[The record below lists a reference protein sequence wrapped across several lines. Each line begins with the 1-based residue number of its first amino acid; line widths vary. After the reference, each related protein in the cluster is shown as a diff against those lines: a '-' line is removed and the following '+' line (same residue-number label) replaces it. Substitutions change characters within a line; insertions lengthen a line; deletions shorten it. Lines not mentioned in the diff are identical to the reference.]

1 MTGRQ
6 QAGANRTDMKK
17 HFVIVGGGH
26 AHLTLLAHLDQCVG
40 RGHRVTVV
48 SPSPYHYYSGMGP
61 GLLAGTYGPRDV
73 RFHVRRMTEDRG
85 AAFIEDAVVRI
96 DARNR
101 SLLLASG
108 AALAYDVVSFNTGS
122 EVPDRISGPAGPAVY
137 PVKPI
142 ANLLAARSSL
152 IELLAARPAEIVV
165 IGGGP
170 AGLEIAG
177 NVWRLASGQGGR
189 AGITLLAGGRL
200 MARFPDR
207 VRTLAMRSLQR
218 RGIEVVEGVH
228 AAALERGRVVLA
240 DGTDRACDMVFLAL
254 GVSPSPLFR
263 DSGLPTGPDGGLL
276 VNRFLQ
282 CTAHPEIFGG
292 GDCISLEGRELAKV
306 GVYAVR
312 QNPVLLRNT
321 CAALDSGPLVPFEP
335 QQKYLLIF
343 NLGDGT
349 AILHRS
355 GITVAGGF
363 AWRLKDRIDRRF
375 MRKFQVSGEQDEA

>member
-1 MTGRQ
+1 M
-6 QAGANRTDMKK
+6 A
-17 HFVIVGGGH
+17 
-26 AHLTLLAHLDQCVG
+26 
-40 RGHRVTVV
+40 
-48 SPSPYHYYSGMGP
+48 
-61 GLLAGTYGPRDV
+61 
-73 RFHVRRMTEDRG
+73 EDRG

-96 DARNR
+96 DARDR

-108 AALAYDVVSFNTGS
+108 AALPYDVVSFNTGS
-122 EVPDRISGPAGPAVY
+122 EVPDRISGPTGPAVY

-142 ANLLAARSSL
+142 ANLLAAQRSL
-152 IELLAARPAEIVV
+152 IELLDARPAEIVV

-177 NVWRLASGQGGR
+177 NVWRLAAGQGGR
-189 AGITLLAGGRL
+189 ARITLLAGGRL
-200 MARFPDR
+200 MARFPGR

-218 RGIEVVEGVH
+218 RGIAVVEGVH
-228 AAALERGRVVLA
+228 AAAREPGRVVLT
-240 DGTDRACDMVFLAL
+240 DGSDLACDMVFLAL
-254 GVSPSPLFR
+254 GVAPSPLFR

-282 CTAHPEIFGG
+282 STAYPEIFGG

-312 QNPVLLRNT
+312 QNPVLMRNT
-321 CAALDSGPLVPFEP
+321 CAALDNGPLAPFEP
-335 QQKYLLIF
+335 QKHYLLIF

-349 AILHRS
+349 AILHRR

-363 AWRLKDRIDRRF
+363 AWRLKDRIDRGF

>member
-1 MTGRQ
+1 
-6 QAGANRTDMKK
+6 MKK
-17 HFVIVGGGH
+17 HFVIAGGGH
-26 AHLTLLAHLDQCVG
+26 AHLTLLAHLDQCVS

-73 RFHVRRMTEDRG
+73 RFHIRRMAEDRG
-85 AAFIEDAVVRI
+85 AGFIEDAVVRI

-122 EVPDRISGPAGPAVY
+122 EVPDRISGPAGPMVY

-142 ANLLAARSSL
+142 ANLLAARRSL
-152 IELLAARPAEIVV
+152 IELLAARAADIIV

-177 NVWRLASGQGGR
+177 NVWRLAAGRGGR
-189 AGITLLAGGRL
+189 ARITLLAGGRL
-200 MARFPDR
+200 MARFPGR

-218 RGIEVVEGVH
+218 RGIEVVEGIH
-228 AAALERGRVVLA
+228 ASAREQGRVVMA
-240 DGTDRACDMVFLAL
+240 DGTDRACDMAFLAL
-254 GVSPSPLFR
+254 GVAPSPLFR

-282 CTAHPEIFGG
+282 STAHPEIFGG

-312 QNPVLLRNT
+312 QNPVLMRNT
-321 CAALDSGPLVPFEP
+321 CAALDNGPLVPFEP
-335 QQKYLLIF
+335 QKRYLLIF

-355 GITVAGGF
+355 GITVAGRF
-363 AWRLKDRIDRRF
+363 AWWLKDRIDRGF
-375 MRKFQVSGEQDEA
+375 MRKFQLSGERDDV

>member
-1 MTGRQ
+1 
-6 QAGANRTDMKK
+6 MKK

-73 RFHVRRMTEDRG
+73 RFHVRRMAEDRG

-122 EVPDRISGPAGPAVY
+122 EVPALIPGASGPAVF

-142 ANLLAARSSL
+142 ANLIGAQHFLV
-152 IELLAARPAEIVV
+152 ELLSRRAAEIVI

-170 AGLEIAG
+170 AGLEMAG
-177 NVWRLASGQGGR
+177 NAWRLAAGQGRR
-189 AGITLLAGGRL
+189 ARVTLLAGRRL
-200 MARFPDR
+200 MVRLPDR
-207 VRTLAMRSLQR
+207 VRTLALRSLQR
-218 RGIEVVEGVH
+218 RGIEVVEGIH
-228 AAALERGRVVLA
+228 AAALDKDRVIMD
-240 DGTDRACDMVFLAL
+240 DGTTRSFDAVFLAL
-254 GVSPSPLFR
+254 GVEPSPLFR
-263 DSGLPTGPDGGLL
+263 DSGLPTGTDGGLL

-282 CTAHPEIFGG
+282 CPAHPEIFGG
-292 GDCISLEGRELAKV
+292 GDGISLEGRQLAKV

-312 QNPVLLRNT
+312 QNPILMGNT
-321 CAALDSGPLVPFEP
+321 CAALDGGPLVPFVP
-335 QQKYLLIF
+335 QKDYLLIF

-349 AILHRS
+349 AILNRD
-355 GITVAGGF
+355 GVTLAGRF
-363 AWRLKDRIDRRF
+363 AWWLKDRIDRGF
-375 MRKFQVSGEQDEA
+375 MKKFQLSGELDEE